1 MIRQL
6 NSAELISP
14 CFAAAAKAAGETAF
28 NDPIGPAVQAYG
40 LLIFKCRSNKQQTKE
55 RRDVHMKKYSDLEL
69 EVIRFDTEDVIA
81 TSDGD
86 IEGPIV

>member
-1 MIRQL
+1 
-6 NSAELISP
+6 
-14 CFAAAAKAAGETAF
+14 
-28 NDPIGPAVQAYG
+28 
-40 LLIFKCRSNKQQTKE
+40 
-55 RRDVHMKKYSDLEL
+55 MKKYSDLEL